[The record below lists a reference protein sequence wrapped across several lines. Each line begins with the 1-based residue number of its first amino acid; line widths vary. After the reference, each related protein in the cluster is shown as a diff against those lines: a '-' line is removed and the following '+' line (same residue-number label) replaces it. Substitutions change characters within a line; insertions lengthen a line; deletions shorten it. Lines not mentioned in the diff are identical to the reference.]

1 MTYSEDEV
9 REAAGLPPMNAE
21 VNNAYD
27 ATARL
32 PKGTVEPETNRGVAA
47 PNFAQENNRYLA
59 TAAATEDLKKDA
71 EIKKNNQN
79 TIPAFESAKK
89 LYNDLPE
96 EAHTFIPSAAG
107 VAAGMVGRSFL
118 PQEKVYG
125 TSQYQ
130 AKQASNAADIRGADT
145 AARDARKADL
155 TANNATADYQ
165 TRAGTLADQHAEF
178 QKANTAAQE
187 ALETARQNHRYAQ
200 TLDPAEEFAR
210 RRGLGLGNSS
220 APIENLPRGGSGTFN
235 YAEKFG
241 ASPSEAMQVPSA
253 SVMQQSNI
261 PNQAKAFGEIPMEF
275 QPRKGSELILGPEGA
290 AANAERMAQQGYSSA
305 ESANMQKQI
314 AAEIARHKAE
324 MQFQFENATKAADE
338 SRKAAASSAKELKG
352 HSATPAVSPAQS
364 AARTTTGEAL
374 AEAQRAAK
382 AAAPG
387 FGSKFASLFG
397 KAIPFVGGALSPL
410 EMMQAKEDYEK
421 GNYGRAITHGLGAA
435 GALAQMSGIPPLM
448 AAGSLAQLPALGL
461 GTYDLYNEYNKP
473 SAPQMPPR

>member
-9 REAAGLPPMNAE
+9 REAAGLPPINTS

-32 PKGTVEPETNRGVAA
+32 PKGTVEPETNRGGAT
-47 PNFAQENNRYLA
+47 PNFSQENNGYVA

-71 EIKKNNQN
+71 EIKKNNKN

-96 EAHTFIPSAAG
+96 EVKTFVPSAAG
-107 VAAGMVGRSFL
+107 VATGMAVRSVL
-118 PQEKVYG
+118 PQESVYG
-125 TSQYQ
+125 TPQYRQ
-130 AKQASNAADIRGADT
+130 KQASNAADIRGADT
-145 AARDARKADL
+145 AARNAGQANL
-155 TANNATADYQ
+155 TADNAALDYQ
-165 TRAGTLADQHAEF
+165 KRTAFLSDQHSEL
-178 QKANTAAQE
+178 QKSSAAAQD
-187 ALETARQNHRYAQ
+187 ALGTARQNHRYAQ

-241 ASPSEAMQVPSA
+241 ATPSEAMQVPSA

-261 PNQAKAFGEIPMEF
+261 PNQANAFREIPNDF
-275 QPRKGSELILGPEGA
+275 QPRKGSGLILGPEGA
-290 AANAERMAQQGYSSA
+290 ATNAERMAQQGYAAS

-314 AAEIARHKAE
+314 SAEIARHKAE

-338 SRKAAASSAKELKG
+338 SRKAAANSARELAS
-352 HSATPAVSPAQS
+352 HSAASVISPAQS
-364 AARTTTGEAL
+364 AARTTSAAAL
-374 AEAQRAAK
+374 EEAQRLAA

-448 AAGSLAQLPALGL
+448 AAGSLAQLPSVGL
-461 GTYDLYNEYNKP
+461 GAYDLYNEYNKP